1 MARTKRTLS
10 DEATAI
16 ARIVYLDDGYTIS
29 EISRLMGVA
38 EGAVRYAVRDIL
50 RHRKYPTALINAIEG
65 GNRYIPSLLRLGYC
79 YASCKYYLRKYHAT
93 KTLQPKQ
100 TTRHI

>member
-38 EGAVRYAVRDIL
+38 EGAVD
-50 RHRKYPTALINAIEG
+50 RK
-65 GNRYIPSLLRLGYC
+65 SVV
-79 YASCKYYLRKYHAT
+79 
-93 KTLQPKQ
+93 
-100 TTRHI
+100 